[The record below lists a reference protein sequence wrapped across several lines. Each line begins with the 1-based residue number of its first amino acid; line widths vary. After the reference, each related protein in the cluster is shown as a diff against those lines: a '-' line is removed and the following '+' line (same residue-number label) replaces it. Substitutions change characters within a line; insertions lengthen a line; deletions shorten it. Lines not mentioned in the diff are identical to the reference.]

1 MNKKLLYTISFF
13 IKGLEV
19 GILLLLPVFQTQGII
34 TVFQVGLLG
43 ATMSSFQII
52 SNLQTGHLAEKFG
65 GKNILA
71 LGIGMYATAWLSL
84 GILPNVEILFFAYAL
99 AGIGSGVFIP
109 IANSF
114 VVKISDKN
122 RSTEMGNFSAYT
134 DLGRVLFSS
143 VTIILVGL
151 FSTARTSLFYAVSA
165 LILLLIFIS
174 RIKRNRDMH
183 EALSSEEN
191 LEKIK
196 ILSLLKEKRYV
207 LSVITGIFDGFS
219 SASLYIFI
227 PLLLVPRGIFLSTIG
242 LLSSLFFLGYF
253 SGRLLLG
260 RLADRYGAEK
270 ILVLAQVCMAFLIG
284 GIIFAHNIFIIA
296 IILFLL
302 GIFTR
307 GTSPIIRAMVAE
319 AVDEKRKLNR
329 AYGFYS
335 FAVNSSSMASRL
347 IFGILV
353 GSLGITSVFYL
364 SSLVALLT
372 IIPITVYSN
381 HRKHSS

>member
-196 ILSLLKEKRYV
+196 ILSLLKEKKYV
-207 LSVITGIFDGFS
+207 LSVVTGIFDGFS

-253 SGRLLLG
+253 SGRLL
-260 RLADRYGAEK
+260 
-270 ILVLAQVCMAFLIG
+270 
-284 GIIFAHNIFIIA
+284 
-296 IILFLL
+296 
-302 GIFTR
+302 
-307 GTSPIIRAMVAE
+307 
-319 AVDEKRKLNR
+319 
-329 AYGFYS
+329 
-335 FAVNSSSMASRL
+335 
-347 IFGILV
+347 
-353 GSLGITSVFYL
+353 
-364 SSLVALLT
+364 
-372 IIPITVYSN
+372 
-381 HRKHSS
+381 